1 MCSHLPSGLDGMP
14 RCPLILR
21 GVLSLS
27 GPAWTSSQHG
37 SWALSPLK
45 GSEVPEYHFYH
56 TLLVK
61 ASPRASPHSRGGEK
75 NALSLTMT
83 RGR

>member
-1 MCSHLPSGLDGMP
+1 MCSPLPSGLDGMP
-14 RCPLILR
+14 RCPLVLQ

-45 GSEVPEYHFYH
+45 DSEVPEYHFYH
-56 TLLVK
+56 TPLVK
-61 ASPRASPHSRGGEK
+61 VPGPAHTQEEEK
-75 NALSLTMT
+75 RMPYLLL
-83 RGR
+83 